1 MEVRRDRLMDYI
13 SIPASLIVC
22 SMIMYDISVVYIM
35 IEDINSNTTRLY
47 ENAVYFLQG
56 NMIVVLLCAVSQTFC
71 NKVRSVVGV
80 LKDVR
85 CQLLHEPLKL
95 QVQYLISLLKD
106 SEVIDAGGW
115 YTLGYGTLVS
125 AGSFVATYV
134 VVLLQVG
141 GNSRTAAP

>member
-71 NKVRSVVGV
+71 NKVDSTMCDCNRV
-80 LKDVR
+80 L
-85 CQLLHEPLKL
+85 LLHIWFL
-95 QVQYLISLLKD
+95 
-106 SEVIDAGGW
+106 
-115 YTLGYGTLVS
+115 
-125 AGSFVATYV
+125 
-134 VVLLQVG
+134 
-141 GNSRTAAP
+141 